1 MLAVLEA
8 LFDEE
13 ELPSADSVTV
23 AETLRAAEEDDE
35 VVTAADESVAFAADV
50 TDATVTLPPLPGVVM
65 KETVLLLEDGTVTT
79 VVLVLVEVGTDVV
92 DVDVAAAAEEEAE
105 LDSWSQMPA
114 ETCCVFS
121 ASSIEHASVTQP
133 VILSVSSEALAH

>member
-114 ETCCVFS
+114 ETCCV
-121 ASSIEHASVTQP
+121 SVGRMLVGGRRVKMRP
-133 VILSVSSEALAH
+133 W